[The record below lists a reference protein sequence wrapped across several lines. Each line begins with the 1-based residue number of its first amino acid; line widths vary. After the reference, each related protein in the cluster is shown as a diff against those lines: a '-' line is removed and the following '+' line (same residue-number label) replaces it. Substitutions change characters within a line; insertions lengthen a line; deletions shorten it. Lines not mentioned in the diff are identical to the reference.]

1 MKRIKPA
8 TLCLIVF
15 TLTLSSC
22 AQNGLQIGNSLTLC
36 CPGSYQ
42 TYEAYRIETKNMP
55 IFLQDYVVSEFE
67 IAFNELGMERNDQI
81 NDLVVTLTYEHVNL
95 NAEQEYI
102 DPFFRSE
109 SITEDLRYIAVV
121 DINMRE
127 TATNKS
133 VWGGKISRIHTVS
146 TGEYMHE
153 GRARG
158 AFLQTFRDLL
168 TSYPSNI
175 AYNVM

>member
-8 TLCLIVF
+8 TLGLVVLMI
-15 TLTLSSC
+15 TLSSC
-22 AQNGLQIGNSLTLC
+22 AQYGLQIGNSLTLC
-36 CPGSYQ
+36 CPGNYDS
-42 TYEAYRIETKNMP
+42 YEAYGIRTENMP
-55 IFLQDYVVSEFE
+55 IFLQSYVISEFE
-67 IAFNELGMERNDQI
+67 AAFGELGMERNDQI
-81 NDLVVTLTYEHVNL
+81 NDLIVTLTYEHVNL
-95 NAEQEYI
+95 DAEQENI

-109 SITEDLRYIAVV
+109 SISEELRYIAVV

-127 TATNKS
+127 TATNKP

-146 TGEYMHE
+146 PGEYMHE

-175 AYNVM
+175 AYNAM